1 MKVTRDID
9 IKDLKE
15 VFKRQVD
22 FAIKEGYANVNI
34 NFVTALRILDV
45 LEETQIREERHQ
57 TLESACTFMEMEDGT
72 QTNEMELHNKTDEN
86 GNILRDM
93 KANSENKAPD
103 CFRNYD
109 DEDLKCDIC
118 EAKAGCAIATEEK
131 EKEEAKKK
139 SCFGTYL
146 NCYMCTHCIYFKIC
160 SKETMSR

>member
-1 MKVTRDID
+1 MKVNKDID
-9 IKDLKE
+9 IKMLKDMLGKIIE
-15 VFKRQVD
+15 RCQTSLKPKVELD
-22 FAIKEGYANVNI
+22 YNTAI
-34 NFVTALRILDV
+34 RIYDV

-93 KANSENKAPD
+93 KANIEIKAPD

-139 SCFGTYL
+139 SCFGTFQ
-146 NCYMCTHCIYFKIC
+146 NCYMCTHCIDFKMC
-160 SKETMSR
+160 SKETMRR